1 MTAPA
6 AAPAAPESLIKPN
19 APQGGRRFR
28 VPTILQMEA
37 TECGA
42 ASLAMIMAHHGLWL
56 PLEVL
61 RRECGVSR
69 DGSKAANLLRAARRY
84 GFEARG
90 YRREPDSVVNLPF
103 PMIVFWNFNHFV
115 VLEGVDAKRDRVWI
129 NDPAMGPRAMTV
141 EEFDQGFTGVCLA
154 FRPTPEFKR
163 GGRPP
168 GLFKAFAE
176 RLRGSGPALAMVLML
191 TLMLVL
197 PGLALPV
204 FSKLFVDGVLIG
216 DEQDWLKPLLI
227 GIGLTAI
234 IRAGLD
240 WAQMRYLARLE
251 LKLAISGSAKLLWH
265 VFRLPVEFFLQR
277 YHGDV
282 AMRVESGDR
291 IAQLLSGE
299 FATNAVGLVTMV
311 FYAVV
316 MIGYSPLLGAVGI
329 GLALVNAVV
338 LKLAQRAR
346 EDGGR
351 RLAREQGALAATSM
365 SGIQLLETLKASGG
379 ESDFFARWAGVH
391 ARYLNAL
398 QQVGRITSW
407 VNAVPAFMA
416 ALTSA
421 VILGIGGLEVMSGA
435 ITVGGLVAVQSL
447 LASFSAPIAGLMQFG
462 GELHG
467 IKGQVARIDDVLRYD
482 VDPTLDT
489 TEKVMRIDAPSGRRL
504 PQRLRGEV
512 RIENLTFGYNKAE
525 APLID
530 DFSLTIRPGQRVA
543 LVGGS
548 GSGKSTVARVVCG
561 LYRPW
566 SGRVLFDGIPAEDL
580 PHAYFAGSIASVDQ
594 DIFLFEGTVREN
606 VTMWDDTISEAAVT
620 RALRDAALL
629 DLIEARPGRYDSPV
643 AENGANFSGGQRQRL
658 EIARALVGDPAVL
671 ILDEATSALDTQIEK
686 IIDERLRHRGCT
698 CLIVAHRLSTIR
710 DCDEIIVLERGRI
723 AQRGRHEDMIRE
735 DGPYARL
742 IRSEQADAAR
752 GRG

>member
-1 MTAPA
+1 M
-6 AAPAAPESLIKPN
+6 L
-19 APQGGRRFR
+19 PQTR
-28 VPTILQMEA
+28 
-37 TECGA
+37 
-42 ASLAMIMAHHGLWL
+42 S
-56 PLEVL
+56 
-61 RRECGVSR
+61 
-69 DGSKAANLLRAARRY
+69 
-84 GFEARG
+84 
-90 YRREPDSVVNLPF
+90 
-103 PMIVFWNFNHFV
+103 
-115 VLEGVDAKRDRVWI
+115 
-129 NDPAMGPRAMTV
+129 
-141 EEFDQGFTGVCLA
+141 
-154 FRPTPEFKR
+154 
-163 GGRPP
+163 
-168 GLFKAFAE
+168 AE

-447 LASFSAPIAGLMQFG
+447 LDRTAP
-462 GELHG
+462 H
-467 IKGQVARIDDVLRYD
+467 V
-482 VDPTLDT
+482 
-489 TEKVMRIDAPSGRRL
+489 
-504 PQRLRGEV
+504 
-512 RIENLTFGYNKAE
+512 
-525 APLID
+525 
-530 DFSLTIRPGQRVA
+530 
-543 LVGGS
+543 
-548 GSGKSTVARVVCG
+548 
-561 LYRPW
+561 
-566 SGRVLFDGIPAEDL
+566 
-580 PHAYFAGSIASVDQ
+580 H
-594 DIFLFEGTVREN
+594 
-606 VTMWDDTISEAAVT
+606 
-620 RALRDAALL
+620 
-629 DLIEARPGRYDSPV
+629 
-643 AENGANFSGGQRQRL
+643 
-658 EIARALVGDPAVL
+658 
-671 ILDEATSALDTQIEK
+671 
-686 IIDERLRHRGCT
+686 
-698 CLIVAHRLSTIR
+698 
-710 DCDEIIVLERGRI
+710 
-723 AQRGRHEDMIRE
+723 
-735 DGPYARL
+735 
-742 IRSEQADAAR
+742 
-752 GRG
+752 